1 MSGVSGRPAGLR
13 RGAPRH
19 RRGGRAGRR
28 RSVPCWRRWDGRL
41 RKLVR
46 LYTRHK
52 LDFKSFVWHC
62 VRCWWL
68 VVGCTF
74 DFGADDVDER
84 SEKRRRADETDPVAV
99 THFASASSAGRQ
111 AGQTWHLSD
120 FLVAAAAV
128 ITLLHLSMREEIRKR
143 NGHDIQESHPT
154 GTLDDAYN
162 SQSSIKETD
171 KRTNEQ
177 CAVTGTPKKS
187 LSF

>member
-52 LDFKSFVWHC
+52 LDFKSFRLALC
-62 VRCWWL
+62 SML

-120 FLVAAAAV
+120 FFVAAAAV
-128 ITLLHLSMREEIRKR
+128 ITLLHLSMREE
-143 NGHDIQESHPT
+143 
-154 GTLDDAYN
+154 
-162 SQSSIKETD
+162 
-171 KRTNEQ
+171 
-177 CAVTGTPKKS
+177 
-187 LSF
+187 

>member
-1 MSGVSGRPAGLR
+1 MEAGQVEDDQFHV
-13 RGAPRH
+13 GA
-19 RRGGRAGRR
+19 
-28 RSVPCWRRWDGRL
+28 DGTDGF
-41 RKLVR
+41 VNWFA
-46 LYTRHK
+46 YTH
-52 LDFKSFVWHC
+52 DTSWISNHSVWHC